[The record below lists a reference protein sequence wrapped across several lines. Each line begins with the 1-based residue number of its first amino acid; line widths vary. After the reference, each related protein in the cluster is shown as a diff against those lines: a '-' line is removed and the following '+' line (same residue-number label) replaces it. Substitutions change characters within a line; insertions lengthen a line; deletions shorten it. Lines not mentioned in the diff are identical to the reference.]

1 LRAAALSAKEA
12 AMAETWSPTSW
23 RGRDARQQPAYADA
37 AALAAAV
44 RSLAGYPPL
53 VAAAEAAALGRDL
66 ADAQAG
72 RAFLLQGGDCAE
84 SFALFSAEGVA
95 GTVALLGGLANRLEQ
110 AGGRR
115 VIRVGRIAGQFAKP
129 RTRLEEVQ
137 GGRALPMYRGDI
149 VNDMAFEPAARA
161 PDPERMFHAYAQ
173 AAATLVQ
180 LRGLAGERP
189 FYTSHEAL
197 LLPFE
202 EALVRRDGAGW
213 YGSSGHFLWIGD
225 RTRFPGSAHVELL
238 RGLAN
243 PIGIKCGPS
252 LEPAGLLALL
262 DRLNPARIEGRV
274 TLIARMGSGRIA
286 AALPPLLRAAAREGH
301 PVLWAC
307 DPMHGNTEL
316 AAGGYKT
323 RRLEAIVAEARAF
336 FALMRAEGLRPGGL
350 HLEMAAGEV
359 TECTGA
365 GIAEA
370 DLPRRYETRCDP
382 RLNPRQ
388 ARAVVDAVAAELA
401 ADLAA
406 EAA

>member
-1 LRAAALSAKEA
+1 
-12 AMAETWSPTSW
+12 MAQTWSPSSW
-23 RGRDARQQPAYADA
+23 RGREARQQPAYADE
-37 AALAAAV
+37 AALATALRGLAA
-44 RSLAGYPPL
+44 YPPL
-53 VAAAEAAALGRDL
+53 VAAAEAASLRSDL

-72 RAFLLQGGDCAE
+72 RSFLLQGGDCAE
-84 SFALFSAEGVA
+84 SFGEFSPENVA
-95 GTVALLGGLANRLEQ
+95 DTVALLGALADRLEE

-129 RTRLEEVQ
+129 RTRLEEVREE
-137 GGRALPMYRGDI
+137 RALPMYRGDI
-149 VNDMAFEPAARA
+149 VNDMAFEAAARA

-180 LRGLAGERP
+180 LRGLTGERP
-189 FYTSHEAL
+189 FHTSHEAL

-252 LEPAGLLALL
+252 LEPDSLLALL
-262 DRLNPARIEGRV
+262 DLLNPARIAGRV
-274 TLIARMGSGRIA
+274 TLIARMGSRHVE
-286 AALPPLLRAAAREGH
+286 AALPPLLRATDREGH

-307 DPMHGNTEL
+307 DPMHGNTAM
-316 AAGGYKT
+316 AANGYKT

-336 FALMRAEGLRPGGL
+336 FGLLRGEGVRPGGL
-350 HLEMAAGEV
+350 HLEMAGRDV

-365 GIAEA
+365 GVSEA

-382 RLNPRQ
+382 RLNPAQ
-388 ARAVVDAVAAELA
+388 AWAVVDAVAAELA
-401 ADLAA
+401 ADRAA